1 MANSSQ
7 QFYNLDTDPFRLS
20 PDYHFSFPHRT
31 YKNGLADLKL
41 ALLGEAGLIA
51 ITGRPGTG
59 KTTLL
64 NEAIAQL
71 DASTFVV
78 ATLITTRFEAHDLWS
93 TVASSF
99 GQNCNNKSSS
109 DILLELEDFLRM
121 KHSWGKRALLIVDE
135 AQGLG
140 DDVLDE
146 LQLLSKLQDDGK
158 PLLQVILIGPEE
170 LEDAINSPE
179 REDSGKPAISASQLG
194 PLTES
199 EIIDYI
205 THRLNHAGWKGD
217 PAVSKGAC
225 CLVHH
230 FSSGNPRVIN
240 RICSRFL
247 LYGCAEKK
255 HELNADDMKLV
266 LEELSD
272 EQLVS
277 KNIVVPSDVA
287 ERVKTLEYEYIKPP
301 RRIKK
306 TSIQTLHSQDDPV
319 IQPDTRHEQAV
330 NVDRHIDDLLSSQDL
345 DATNEPSVP
354 TGHPGISINQASTIE
369 TDEDTDNASVES
381 NNESQT
387 RIEAAADNPP
397 TSQAPDDRKGSR
409 WPDKYFWMA
418 VSIAIAIVVG
428 LKFYFEAPQDPAQI
442 QSQADTGS
450 RSSAH
455 QIQLAEN
462 TQHTDLPANKPE
474 TATSTRQTPAMEAAQ
489 PVKPQQTKT
498 DKIAT
503 DTAPASKEIT
513 PESIPVRAEKTAPPV
528 ITRPADPTREK
539 PPVAET
545 KTATTPAP
553 PSPKTTAILDIPAK
567 PIEPVLPA
575 APAESALPDK
585 AEPADPTREKPPV
598 AETKTATVPAPPS
611 PKTTAILDIPAK
623 PIVPVLPAAP
633 AESAL
638 PDKAEPADPTREK
651 PPVAE
656 TKTATV
662 PAPPSPKTIAV
673 PDIPAE
679 PKEPL
684 LPAAS
689 VDPGA
694 PDNAEALATDRSI
707 TEPVK
712 QASKV
717 PARPTPEVKE
727 TTETPAGAKKDPV
740 IIKPETSSRPVK
752 KKPEK
757 VRVTRNTT
765 KTAGSA
771 SLTMDSL
778 LARQW
783 ITDTRQ
789 QAPHLP
795 SFITSCSSTSRGGE
809 CWSGEYTTEISGKSA
824 RVKTKSYIKDFTKSG
839 FTIKYKNML
848 LGGANEKRRWED
860 KTHQLDCKII
870 SRDKIKCKDVGA
882 NRTITF
888 TQSTSNQPIR
898 Q

>member
-1 MANSSQ
+1 VANSSQ

-20 PDYHFSFPHRT
+20 PDHRFSFSHKT
-31 YKNGLADLKL
+31 YKKGLADLKL
-41 ALLGEAGLIA
+41 ALLGKAGLIA

-64 NEAIAQL
+64 HEAIDHL
-71 DASTFVV
+71 DVNKFVV

-93 TVASSF
+93 MVASSF

-121 KHSWGKRALLIVDE
+121 KHSGGKRALLIVDE

-158 PLLQVILIGPEE
+158 PLLQVILVGPEE

-330 NVDRHIDDLLSSQDL
+330 NVDHHIDDLLSSQDL
-345 DATNEPSVP
+345 DAANEPSVP
-354 TGHPGISINQASTIE
+354 TGHPEVSNKQASTIE
-369 TDEDTDNASVES
+369 TDESSDNASVES
-381 NNESQT
+381 AAESQT
-387 RIEAAADNPP
+387 HVETAVDNSPA
-397 TSQAPDDRKGSR
+397 SQALDDEKGSR
-409 WPDKYFWMA
+409 WPGKYSWMA
-418 VSIAIAIVVG
+418 VSAAIAIAVG
-428 LKFYFEAPQDPAQI
+428 LKFYFEAPQDPAQM
-442 QSQADTGS
+442 QPQTGTDS
-450 RSSAH
+450 RSPAP

-462 TQHTDLPANKPE
+462 TRHTDFPAEKPV
-474 TATSTRQTPAMEAAQ
+474 TATSANQTSTVEAAE
-489 PVKPQQTKT
+489 PLKPQQTEL
-498 DKIAT
+498 DEVAT
-503 DTAPASKEIT
+503 DTAPAPKEIT
-513 PESIPVRAEKTAPPV
+513 TEAAPDRTDKTAPPV
-528 ITRPADPTREK
+528 ITKPAGPTGEEQ
-539 PPVAET
+539 PAAEAEIA
-545 KTATTPAP
+545 TAPSQ
-553 PSPKTTAILDIPAK
+553 SPKTTEAPEVPAE
-567 PIEPVLPA
+567 PIGLFLPA
-575 APAESALPDK
+575 APAEPALPDK
-585 AEPADPTREKPPV
+585 AEPAGPTGEKQPV
-598 AETKTATVPAPPS
+598 TETKTATAPAPQS
-611 PKTTAILDIPAK
+611 LKTTEA
-623 PIVPVLPAAP
+623 
-633 AESAL
+633 
-638 PDKAEPADPTREK
+638 
-651 PPVAE
+651 
-656 TKTATV
+656 
-662 PAPPSPKTIAV
+662 

-679 PKEPL
+679 PMEPL
-684 LPAAS
+684 LPATS
-689 VDPGA
+689 EEPVSPGNTEA
-694 PDNAEALATDRSI
+694 PATDRSNA
-707 TEPVK
+707 EPVK
-712 QASKV
+712 QASKL

-824 RVKTKSYIKDFTKSG
+824 RVKTKSYIKGFTKSG

-860 KTHQLDCKII
+860 KIHQLDCKII
-870 SRDKIKCKDVGA
+870 SRDTIKCKEVGA
-882 NRTITF
+882 NRAITF
-888 TQSTSNQPIR
+888 TQSSSN
-898 Q
+898 

>member
-1 MANSSQ
+1 VANLSQ

-20 PDYHFSFPHRT
+20 PDHHFSFPHGT
-31 YKNGLADLKL
+31 YKKGLADLKL

-59 KTTLL
+59 KTTLV

-71 DASTFVV
+71 DVNTFVV

-93 TVASSF
+93 MVASSF

-121 KHSWGKRALLIVDE
+121 KHSGGKRALLIVDE

-217 PAVSKGAC
+217 PAISKGAC

-272 EQLVS
+272 EHLVS

-287 ERVKTLEYEYIKPP
+287 ERVNTLEYEYIKPP
-301 RRIKK
+301 IRINK

-319 IQPDTRHEQAV
+319 IQPDKRHEQAV

-345 DATNEPSVP
+345 DAANEPSGP
-354 TGHPGISINQASTIE
+354 TGHPGVSINQATIE

-381 NNESQT
+381 NDESQT

-397 TSQAPDDRKGSR
+397 ASQAPDDRKGSR
-409 WPDKYFWMA
+409 WPDKSFWMA

-450 RSSAH
+450 RSSAPL
-455 QIQLAEN
+455 IQLAEN

-474 TATSTRQTPAMEAAQ
+474 TATSTRQTPAMEAAK

-503 DTAPASKEIT
+503 DTAPEPKEIT

-528 ITRPADPTREK
+528 ITRSADPTGGK
-539 PPVAET
+539 PPAAET
-545 KTATTPAP
+545 KMATAAP
-553 PSPKTTAILDIPAK
+553 EVSAE
-567 PIEPVLPA
+567 PIGLFLPA
-575 APAESALPDK
+575 APEELTQPDK
-585 AEPADPTREKPPV
+585 AEPADPTREKSPV
-598 AETKTATVPAPPS
+598 AETKTVTVPAPPS
-611 PKTTAILDIPAK
+611 PKTT
-623 PIVPVLPAAP
+623 
-633 AESAL
+633 
-638 PDKAEPADPTREK
+638 
-651 PPVAE
+651 
-656 TKTATV
+656 
-662 PAPPSPKTIAV
+662 AV

-689 VDPGA
+689 VEPVA
-694 PDNAEALATDRSI
+694 PDNTDAPATDRSI

-712 QASKV
+712 QASKA
-717 PARPTPEVKE
+717 PARPSPEVKE
-727 TTETPAGAKKDPV
+727 TTGTPTVAKKDPV
-740 IIKPETSSRPVK
+740 FIKPEKSPRPVK

-757 VRVTRNTT
+757 SRVTRNTT
-765 KTAGSA
+765 KTARSA

-783 ITDTRQ
+783 ITGSRQ
-789 QAPHLP
+789 QASHLP

-809 CWSGEYTTEISGKSA
+809 CWSGEYTTEISGESA
-824 RVKTKSYIKDFTKSG
+824 RVKTKSYIKGFTKSG

-848 LGGANEKRRWED
+848 LGGTNEKRHWEN

-870 SRDKIKCKDVGA
+870 SRDKIKCKEVGA
-882 NRTITF
+882 NRAITF
-888 TQSTSNQPIR
+888 TQSTSN
-898 Q
+898 

>member
-1 MANSSQ
+1 VANSSQ

-31 YKNGLADLKL
+31 YKNGLAGLKL

-93 TVASSF
+93 MVASSF

-121 KHSWGKRALLIVDE
+121 KHSGGKRALLIVDE

-287 ERVKTLEYEYIKPP
+287 ERVKTLEYEYIKPL

-306 TSIQTLHSQDDPV
+306 TSIQALHSQDDPV

-345 DATNEPSVP
+345 DAANEPSVP
-354 TGHPGISINQASTIE
+354 TGHPGVSINQASTIE

-428 LKFYFEAPQDPAQI
+428 LKFYFEAPQDPAQM
-442 QSQADTGS
+442 QPQAGTDS
-450 RSSAH
+450 RSPAP

-462 TQHTDLPANKPE
+462 TRHTDFPAEKPVM
-474 TATSTRQTPAMEAAQ
+474 ATSPRQTPAMEAAQ

-498 DKIAT
+498 DKITT
-503 DTAPASKEIT
+503 DTAPAPKEIT

-528 ITRPADPTREK
+528 ITR
-539 PPVAET
+539 
-545 KTATTPAP
+545 
-553 PSPKTTAILDIPAK
+553 
-567 PIEPVLPA
+567 
-575 APAESALPDK
+575 
-585 AEPADPTREKPPV
+585 
-598 AETKTATVPAPPS
+598 
-611 PKTTAILDIPAK
+611 
-623 PIVPVLPAAP
+623 
-633 AESAL
+633 
-638 PDKAEPADPTREK
+638 PADPTREK

-689 VDPGA
+689 VEPGA
-694 PDNAEALATDRSI
+694 PDNAEAPATDRFI

-712 QASKV
+712 QASKA
-717 PARPTPEVKE
+717 PARPSPEVKE
-727 TTETPAGAKKDPV
+727 TTGTPTAAKKDPV
-740 IIKPETSSRPVK
+740 FIKPEKLPRPVK

-757 VRVTRNTT
+757 TRVTRNTT
-765 KTAGSA
+765 KTARSA
-771 SLTMDSL
+771 SLTMDNL

-783 ITDTRQ
+783 ITSSRQ
-789 QAPHLP
+789 QASHLP

-824 RVKTKSYIKDFTKSG
+824 RVKTKSYIKGFTKSG

-860 KTHQLDCKII
+860 KIHQLDCKII
-870 SRDKIKCKDVGA
+870 SRDKIRCKEVGA

-888 TQSTSNQPIR
+888 TQSTSN
-898 Q
+898 

>member
-93 TVASSF
+93 MVASSF

-121 KHSWGKRALLIVDE
+121 KHSGGKRALLIVDE

-306 TSIQTLHSQDDPV
+306 TSIQTIHSQDDPV

-330 NVDRHIDDLLSSQDL
+330 NVDRHIDDLLSSQDI
-345 DATNEPSVP
+345 DAANEPSVP
-354 TGHPGISINQASTIE
+354 TGHPGVSINQASTIE

-428 LKFYFEAPQDPAQI
+428 LKFYFEAPQDPAQM
-442 QSQADTGS
+442 QPQAGTDS
-450 RSSAH
+450 RSPAP

-498 DKIAT
+498 DKITT
-503 DTAPASKEIT
+503 DTAPAPKEIT

-528 ITRPADPTREK
+528 ITR
-539 PPVAET
+539 
-545 KTATTPAP
+545 
-553 PSPKTTAILDIPAK
+553 
-567 PIEPVLPA
+567 
-575 APAESALPDK
+575 
-585 AEPADPTREKPPV
+585 
-598 AETKTATVPAPPS
+598 
-611 PKTTAILDIPAK
+611 
-623 PIVPVLPAAP
+623 
-633 AESAL
+633 
-638 PDKAEPADPTREK
+638 PADPTREK

-689 VDPGA
+689 VEPGA
-694 PDNAEALATDRSI
+694 PDNAEAPATDRFI

-712 QASKV
+712 QASKA
-717 PARPTPEVKE
+717 PARPSPEVKE
-727 TTETPAGAKKDPV
+727 TTGTPTAAKKDPV
-740 IIKPETSSRPVK
+740 FIKPEKLPRPVK

-757 VRVTRNTT
+757 TRVTRNTT
-765 KTAGSA
+765 KTARSA
-771 SLTMDSL
+771 SLTMDNL

-783 ITDTRQ
+783 ITSSRQ
-789 QAPHLP
+789 QASHLP

-824 RVKTKSYIKDFTKSG
+824 RVKTKSYIKGFTKSG

-860 KTHQLDCKII
+860 KIHQLDCKII
-870 SRDKIKCKDVGA
+870 SRDKIRCKEVGA

-888 TQSTSNQPIR
+888 TQSTSN
-898 Q
+898 

>member
-31 YKNGLADLKL
+31 YKNGLAGLKL

-93 TVASSF
+93 MVASSF

-121 KHSWGKRALLIVDE
+121 KHSGGKRALLIVDE

-287 ERVKTLEYEYIKPP
+287 ERVKTLEYEYIKPL

-306 TSIQTLHSQDDPV
+306 TSIQALHSQDDPV

-345 DATNEPSVP
+345 DAANEPSVP
-354 TGHPGISINQASTIE
+354 TGHPGVSINQASTIE

-428 LKFYFEAPQDPAQI
+428 LKFYFEAPQDPAQM
-442 QSQADTGS
+442 QPQAGTDS
-450 RSSAH
+450 RSPAP

-462 TQHTDLPANKPE
+462 TRHTDFPAEKPVM
-474 TATSTRQTPAMEAAQ
+474 ATSPRQTPAMEAAQ

-498 DKIAT
+498 DKITT
-503 DTAPASKEIT
+503 DTAPAPKEIT

-553 PSPKTTAILDIPAK
+553 PSPKT
-567 PIEPVLPA
+567 
-575 APAESALPDK
+575 
-585 AEPADPTREKPPV
+585 
-598 AETKTATVPAPPS
+598 
-611 PKTTAILDIPAK
+611 
-623 PIVPVLPAAP
+623 
-633 AESAL
+633 
-638 PDKAEPADPTREK
+638 
-651 PPVAE
+651 
-656 TKTATV
+656 
-662 PAPPSPKTIAV
+662 IAV

-689 VDPGA
+689 VEPGA
-694 PDNAEALATDRSI
+694 PDNAEAPATDRSI

-712 QASKV
+712 QASKA
-717 PARPTPEVKE
+717 PARPSPEVKE
-727 TTETPAGAKKDPV
+727 TTGTPTVEKKDPV
-740 IIKPETSSRPVK
+740 FIKPEKLPRPVK

-757 VRVTRNTT
+757 TRVTRNTT
-765 KTAGSA
+765 KTARSA
-771 SLTMDSL
+771 SLTMDNL

-783 ITDTRQ
+783 ITSSRQ
-789 QAPHLP
+789 QASHLP

-824 RVKTKSYIKDFTKSG
+824 RVKTKSYIKGFTKSG

-860 KTHQLDCKII
+860 KIHQLDCKII
-870 SRDKIKCKDVGA
+870 SRDKIRCKEVGA

-888 TQSTSNQPIR
+888 TQSTSN
-898 Q
+898 

>member
-31 YKNGLADLKL
+31 YKNGLAGLKL

-93 TVASSF
+93 MVASSF

-121 KHSWGKRALLIVDE
+121 KHSGGKRALLIVDE

-306 TSIQTLHSQDDPV
+306 TSIQTIHSQDDPV

-345 DATNEPSVP
+345 DAANEPSVP
-354 TGHPGISINQASTIE
+354 TGHPGVSINQASTIE

-428 LKFYFEAPQDPAQI
+428 LKFYFEAPQDPAQM
-442 QSQADTGS
+442 QPQAGTDS
-450 RSSAH
+450 RSPAP

-462 TQHTDLPANKPE
+462 TRHTDFPAEKPVM
-474 TATSTRQTPAMEAAQ
+474 ATSPRQTPAMEAAQ

-498 DKIAT
+498 DKITT
-503 DTAPASKEIT
+503 DTAPAPKEIT

-528 ITRPADPTREK
+528 ITRPADPTREQ

-553 PSPKTTAILDIPAK
+553 PSPKTTAILEIPAK
-567 PIEPVLPA
+567 PIEPA
-575 APAESALPDK
+575 
-585 AEPADPTREKPPV
+585 
-598 AETKTATVPAPPS
+598 
-611 PKTTAILDIPAK
+611 
-623 PIVPVLPAAP
+623 LPAAP

-689 VDPGA
+689 VEPGA
-694 PDNAEALATDRSI
+694 PDNAEAPATDRFI

-712 QASKV
+712 QASKA
-717 PARPTPEVKE
+717 PARPSPEVKE
-727 TTETPAGAKKDPV
+727 TTGTPTVAKKDPV
-740 IIKPETSSRPVK
+740 FIKPEKLPRPVK

-757 VRVTRNTT
+757 TRVTRNTT
-765 KTAGSA
+765 KTARSA
-771 SLTMDSL
+771 SLTMDNL

-783 ITDTRQ
+783 ITSSRQ
-789 QAPHLP
+789 QASHLP

-824 RVKTKSYIKDFTKSG
+824 RVKTKSYIKGFTKSG

-860 KTHQLDCKII
+860 KIHQLDCKII
-870 SRDKIKCKDVGA
+870 SRDKIRCKEVGA

-888 TQSTSNQPIR
+888 TQSTSN
-898 Q
+898 

>member
-31 YKNGLADLKL
+31 YKNGLAGLKL

-93 TVASSF
+93 MVASSF

-121 KHSWGKRALLIVDE
+121 KHSGGKRALLIVDE

-287 ERVKTLEYEYIKPP
+287 ERVKTLEYEYIKPL

-306 TSIQTLHSQDDPV
+306 TSIQALHSQDDPV

-345 DATNEPSVP
+345 DAANEPSVP
-354 TGHPGISINQASTIE
+354 TGHPGVSINQASTIE

-428 LKFYFEAPQDPAQI
+428 LKFYFEAPQDPAQM
-442 QSQADTGS
+442 QPQAGTDS
-450 RSSAH
+450 RSPAP

-462 TQHTDLPANKPE
+462 TRHTDFPAEKPVM
-474 TATSTRQTPAMEAAQ
+474 ATSPRQTPAMEAAQ

-498 DKIAT
+498 DKITT
-503 DTAPASKEIT
+503 DTAPAPKEIT

-545 KTATTPAP
+545 KTAT
-553 PSPKTTAILDIPAK
+553 
-567 PIEPVLPA
+567 
-575 APAESALPDK
+575 
-585 AEPADPTREKPPV
+585 
-598 AETKTATVPAPPS
+598 VPAPS
-611 PKTTAILDIPAK
+611 
-623 PIVPVLPAAP
+623 
-633 AESAL
+633 
-638 PDKAEPADPTREK
+638 
-651 PPVAE
+651 
-656 TKTATV
+656 
-662 PAPPSPKTIAV
+662 SPKTIAV

-689 VDPGA
+689 VEPGA
-694 PDNAEALATDRSI
+694 PDNAEAPATDRFI

-712 QASKV
+712 QASKA
-717 PARPTPEVKE
+717 PARPSPEVKE
-727 TTETPAGAKKDPV
+727 TTGTPTVAKKDPV
-740 IIKPETSSRPVK
+740 FIKPEKLPRPVK

-757 VRVTRNTT
+757 TRVTRNTT
-765 KTAGSA
+765 KTAHSA
-771 SLTMDSL
+771 SLTMDNL

-783 ITDTRQ
+783 ITSSRQ
-789 QAPHLP
+789 QASHLP

-824 RVKTKSYIKDFTKSG
+824 RVKTKSYIKGFTKSG

-860 KTHQLDCKII
+860 KIHQLDCKII
-870 SRDKIKCKDVGA
+870 SRDKIRCKEVGA

-888 TQSTSNQPIR
+888 TQSTSN
-898 Q
+898 

>member
-31 YKNGLADLKL
+31 YKNGLAGLKL

-93 TVASSF
+93 MVASSF

-121 KHSWGKRALLIVDE
+121 KHSGGKRALLIVDE

-225 CLVHH
+225 CLAHH

-287 ERVKTLEYEYIKPP
+287 ERVKTLEYEYIKPL

-306 TSIQTLHSQDDPV
+306 TSIQALHSQDDPV

-345 DATNEPSVP
+345 DAANEPSVP
-354 TGHPGISINQASTIE
+354 TGHPGVSINQASTIE

-428 LKFYFEAPQDPAQI
+428 LKFYFEAPQDPAQM
-442 QSQADTGS
+442 QPQAGTDS
-450 RSSAH
+450 RSPAP

-462 TQHTDLPANKPE
+462 TRHTDFPAEKPVM
-474 TATSTRQTPAMEAAQ
+474 ATSPRQTPAMEAAQ

-498 DKIAT
+498 DKITT
-503 DTAPASKEIT
+503 DTAPAPKEIT

-528 ITRPADPTREK
+528 ITR
-539 PPVAET
+539 
-545 KTATTPAP
+545 
-553 PSPKTTAILDIPAK
+553 
-567 PIEPVLPA
+567 
-575 APAESALPDK
+575 
-585 AEPADPTREKPPV
+585 
-598 AETKTATVPAPPS
+598 
-611 PKTTAILDIPAK
+611 
-623 PIVPVLPAAP
+623 
-633 AESAL
+633 
-638 PDKAEPADPTREK
+638 PADPTREK

-689 VDPGA
+689 VEPGA
-694 PDNAEALATDRSI
+694 PDNAEAPATDRFI

-712 QASKV
+712 QASKA
-717 PARPTPEVKE
+717 PARPSPEVKE
-727 TTETPAGAKKDPV
+727 TTGTPTVAKKDPV
-740 IIKPETSSRPVK
+740 FIKPEKLPRPVK

-757 VRVTRNTT
+757 TRVTRNTT
-765 KTAGSA
+765 KTARSA
-771 SLTMDSL
+771 SLTMDNL

-783 ITDTRQ
+783 ITSSRQ
-789 QAPHLP
+789 QASHLP

-824 RVKTKSYIKDFTKSG
+824 RVKTKSYIKGFTKSG

-860 KTHQLDCKII
+860 KIHQLDCKII
-870 SRDKIKCKDVGA
+870 SRDKIRCKEVGA

-888 TQSTSNQPIR
+888 TQSTSN
-898 Q
+898 